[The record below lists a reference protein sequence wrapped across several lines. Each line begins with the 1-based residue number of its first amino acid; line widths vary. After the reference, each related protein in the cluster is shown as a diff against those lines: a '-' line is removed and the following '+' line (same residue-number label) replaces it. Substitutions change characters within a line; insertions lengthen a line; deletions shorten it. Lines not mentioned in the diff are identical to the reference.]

1 MSKCAKKPYDFTV
14 FQGDDYGFTVAYKN
28 PDDTAKPLTDYTARM
43 QARAAYDSAET
54 VLDLEDGDGLTISEA
69 EGRVAVAL
77 GNALTATITPGVY
90 VYDLEITSPT
100 GTKKKL
106 VFGKMTVLAEVTK
119 A

>member
-14 FQGDDYGFTVAYKN
+14 FQGDDHGFTVVYKN
-28 PDDTAKPLTDYTARM
+28 PDGTVKPLTGYTARM
-43 QARAAYDSAET
+43 QGRPAYDSDET
-54 VLDLEDGDGLTISEA
+54 VFDLEDGDGLTITASE
-69 EGRVAVAL
+69 GKVAVAL

-90 VYDLEITSPT
+90 VYDLEITSPA
-100 GTKKKL
+100 GAKKKL